1 MAGRD
6 EGWFCSAYKPTS
18 NPSLSVHL
26 TSYTGATAKANETT
40 PGAQPVSYDV
50 WHAFQVIALF
60 HSSVL
65 QLRLDN

>member
-6 EGWFCSAYKPTS
+6 EEWFCWAYKSTS

-26 TSYTGATAKANETT
+26 TSETAATTIANETT

-50 WHAFQVIALF
+50 WHAFQVITLF
-60 HSSVL
+60 RSSVL
-65 QLRLDN
+65 QLRLEN